1 MQVVLAANDLP
12 SINDVT
18 YSELIEII
26 SKLKD
31 EEGHLLGVSTSN
43 LLIANS
49 GNDLPVIDLTR
60 VSQEIASH
68 AIDADL
74 VILEGMGRGIETNLY
89 AQFKCDSMKIAM
101 VKHPEVAEFLG
112 SRMYDCLIKYNEI

>member
-26 SKLKD
+26 SKVMKIGFINLDITTFFANSYLVGFQLKD
-31 EEGHLLGVSTSN
+31 EEGRLVGVSTSN

-49 GNDLPVIDLTR
+49 GNDLPVR
-60 VSQEIASH
+60 
-68 AIDADL
+68 
-74 VILEGMGRGIETNLY
+74 
-89 AQFKCDSMKIAM
+89 K
-101 VKHPEVAEFLG
+101 
-112 SRMYDCLIKYNEI
+112 

>member
-1 MQVVLAANDLP
+1 VVLAANDLP

-18 YSELIEII
+18 YPELVEII

-31 EEGHLLGVSTSN
+31 EGGNLVGVSSSN

-60 VSQEIASH
+60 VSQELAYL
-68 AIDADL
+68 ANDADL
-74 VILEGMGRGIETNLY
+74 VVLEGMVSSYLGIIRNFY
-89 AQFKCDSMKIAM
+89 YSYVGF
-101 VKHPEVAEFLG
+101 
-112 SRMYDCLIKYNEI
+112 